1 MRARFYDTITGLT
14 LFGADITE
22 NGEGTF
28 AEYLEASG
36 YEYVR
41 NCDRWVNKKL
51 GVECVIWEN

>member
-1 MRARFYDTITGLT
+1 MRARFYDIITGFA

-36 YEYVR
+36 YEYAKKR
-41 NCDRWVNKKL
+41 DCWVNKRL
-51 GVECVIWEN
+51 GVECVIWED